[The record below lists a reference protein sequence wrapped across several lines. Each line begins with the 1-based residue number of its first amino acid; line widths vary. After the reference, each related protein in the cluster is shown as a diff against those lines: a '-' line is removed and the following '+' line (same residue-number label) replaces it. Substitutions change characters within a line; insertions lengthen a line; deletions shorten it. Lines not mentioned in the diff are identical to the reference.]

1 MRDFRSLDV
10 WHKSHALTLHLH
22 RITESFPKQEAFG
35 LASTIRR
42 WAANMTMKIAEACGR
57 DVTME
62 YVASLKQSRGLATE
76 LEYQLLLARDLR
88 ILPDDAYDPLQ
99 ADLIEVRKMLTGL
112 IRSQG
117 L

>member
-10 WHKSHALTLHLH
+10 WHKSHALTLHIH
-22 RITESFPKQEAFG
+22 RMTESFPKQEAFG
-35 LASTIRR
+35 LGSTMRR

-57 DVTME
+57 DLTAD
-62 YVASLKQSRGLATE
+62 YIASLKQSRGLATE

-88 ILPDDAYDPLQ
+88 LLPEDAYDPTQ

-112 IRSQG
+112 IRSQAV
-117 L
+117 